1 MIINM
6 LYFIKKSIKRYESN
20 LNYEKYWKKRLSV
33 QLGGTGV
40 KFYYNIIWLR
50 RQESKF
56 CSATGIGLGTK
67 ESPTAWFDSRIYFP
81 HGLANI
87 IIARNVKIGKNVTIY
102 QNVTIAEED
111 KYKITVIEDNVII
124 GSGAVIL
131 KNIHIGKGAKIG
143 ANAVVCENV
152 PAGATYVGIPAHRVK

>member
-1 MIINM
+1 MRRII
-6 LYFIKKSIKRYESN
+6 KSYEMN
-20 LNYEKYWKKRLSV
+20 LNYEKYWSKRLSV
-33 QLGGTGV
+33 QRGGTGV
-40 KFYYNIIWLR
+40 KFYYNIMWLR

-67 ESPTAWFDSRIYFP
+67 DSPTAWFESKIYFP

-87 IIARNVKIGKNVTIY
+87 IIARNVRIGKNVTIF

-111 KYKITVIEDNVII
+111 KSKITIIEDNVII

-131 KNIHIGKGAKIG
+131 KNAHIGKGAKIG
-143 ANAVVCENV
+143 ANAVVCEDV
-152 PAGATYVGIPAHRVK
+152 PAGATYVGIPAHRVR